1 MSRRNTH
8 TPATSLSGGFGKIQ
22 ILVSPAGVV
31 LDVQGVERDTYGYKN
46 MNHGLARL
54 DRRTAIRVSS
64 MLRAAIAAMDTFAS
78 TAVPTSSIA
87 HADDVSQDVRTSAC
101 HGIRVAERIAPAHRP
116 EAAAA

>member
-22 ILVSPAGVV
+22 VIGSPAGVV

-64 MLRAAIAAMDTFAS
+64 MLRTAIAAMDTPAS
-78 TAVPTSSIA
+78 TAGPTSGIG
-87 HADDVSQDVRTSAC
+87 HAGDVSQDVGTSVC
-101 HGIRVAERIAPAHRP
+101 HGIRVAERTTPAHRP

>member
-1 MSRRNTH
+1 MSRRNTRS
-8 TPATSLSGGFGKIQ
+8 PATALSGSFGKIQ
-22 ILVSPAGVV
+22 VVGSPAGVV
-31 LDVQGVERDTYGYKN
+31 LDVQGIERDTYGYKN

-78 TAVPTSSIA
+78 TAMPTSGIA
-87 HADDVSQDVRTSAC
+87 HAGDFSQDFRTSVC
-101 HGIRVAERIAPAHRP
+101 HGVRAAARPASARRQ